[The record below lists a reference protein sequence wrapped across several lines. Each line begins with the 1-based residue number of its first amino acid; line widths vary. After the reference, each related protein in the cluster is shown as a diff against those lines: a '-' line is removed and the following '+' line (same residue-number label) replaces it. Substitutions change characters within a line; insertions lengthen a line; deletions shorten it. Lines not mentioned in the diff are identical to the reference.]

1 MPVTRRQKQ
10 RGIQDLE
17 LKLEV
22 SRKLLS
28 CMTDAELV
36 EKVLPSKKNGDLT
49 SKVVENLRRSWRHGH
64 RPTKAEGMKFW
75 DQLSFELICPED
87 VTGAMLVDVPI
98 ERFIGY
104 LQQERQGLAR
114 EIIADF
120 HTIDAQPDNPSK
132 LLHTPNSTRTL
143 DLVDSNL
150 IWVRYSGP
158 VETVAAGVR
167 AGKVDQKHYYL
178 DPDSANAWGRLV
190 NADAYPTY
198 DHCRTGL
205 QALFESEPWKVSLD
219 GSRPLTAVMLAGGGA
234 PSKDLVLLRSLLAQP
249 YVQTPIHYYLNDISP
264 YMLTASAVWI
274 RESLRSIGRLENVA
288 VRLVYDDVFE
298 LAGLRE
304 LFHQQGKVIFAIT
317 GGTIGNFSEVA
328 FFHSLNRAADDGDL
342 LIVSADTL
350 DGMPQHA
357 VEDTLISKYNNPDLR
372 NFIRPV
378 VKAVLAEFNSH
389 EPLDSA
395 LDRIKVTIRTGSYM
409 RSSDVPHS
417 RSVIVTLDV
426 NGREIVLVTST
437 RYQSAELTAFAAG
450 FGWQPVC
457 QIPSPRNEHYQQ
469 FLFCRHKAER
479 NGTPSGH

>member
-198 DHCRTGL
+198 DHCRTGV

-234 PSKDLVLLRSLLAQP
+234 PSKDLP
-249 YVQTPIHYYLNDISP
+249 KK
-264 YMLTASAVWI
+264 
-274 RESLRSIGRLENVA
+274 
-288 VRLVYDDVFE
+288 F
-298 LAGLRE
+298 
-304 LFHQQGKVIFAIT
+304 
-317 GGTIGNFSEVA
+317 
-328 FFHSLNRAADDGDL
+328 GD
-342 LIVSADTL
+342 
-350 DGMPQHA
+350 
-357 VEDTLISKYNNPDLR
+357 K
-372 NFIRPV
+372 
-378 VKAVLAEFNSH
+378 
-389 EPLDSA
+389 
-395 LDRIKVTIRTGSYM
+395 
-409 RSSDVPHS
+409 
-417 RSVIVTLDV
+417 LDV
-426 NGREIVLVTST
+426 TSD
-437 RYQSAELTAFAAG
+437 G
-450 FGWQPVC
+450 
-457 QIPSPRNEHYQQ
+457 
-469 FLFCRHKAER
+469 KAL
-479 NGTPSGH
+479 PAPI